1 MPSFEY
7 EEKLWA
13 KSKIVAGVDEVGRG
27 CLAGPVVSAAVII
40 DQKSSSLEFIKELND
55 SKKLSKI
62 KRNELE
68 KLISDNFEFNYS
80 FVDNNK
86 IDEINILQAS
96 ILSMDESIQKLKS
109 KPDHLLIDGNRFK
122 KYDIEYSLIIKG
134 DSISYSIAAASILAK
149 VRRDNYLIDI
159 MDKEYPEYEF
169 SKHKGYATKR
179 HIELLK
185 KYGPCK
191 YHRLTFLKKIFSN
204 QQKMF

>member
-7 EEKLWA
+7 EEKFWA
-13 KSKIVAGVDEVGRG
+13 DNKKVAGVDEVGRG

-40 DQKSSSLEFIKELND
+40 DKTSSSLDFIKELND

-62 KRNELE
+62 KRHELE

-122 KYDIEYSLIIKG
+122 KYDIEHSLIIKG
-134 DSISYSIAAASILAK
+134 DSISYSIAAASIIAK

-159 MDKEYPEYEF
+159 IDNEYPEYEF

>member
-96 ILSMDESIQKLKS
+96 ILSMVESIQKLKS

>member
-55 SKKLSKI
+55 SKRLSKI

-122 KYDIEYSLIIKG
+122 KYDIEYSLIIEG

-149 VRRDNYLIDI
+149 VRRDKYLIDI

>member
-55 SKKLSKI
+55 SKRLSKI

-149 VRRDNYLIDI
+149 VRRDKYLIDI

>member
-40 DQKSSSLEFIKELND
+40 DQKSSSIEFIKELND

-149 VRRDNYLIDI
+149 VRRDKYLIDI

>member
-149 VRRDNYLIDI
+149 VRRDKYLIDI